1 MATRKR
7 INIYVEND
15 VYQEF
20 KQVCALTGE
29 TMTAVLDEA
38 MKQYIESVKMIIEAG
53 EKDKL
58 MAMLQRRLNI
68 QMHNIE
74 LEIDRCIEEKKSKK
88 NK

>member
-1 MATRKR
+1 MATKKR

-20 KQVCALTGE
+20 KQICALTGE

-88 NK
+88 TK